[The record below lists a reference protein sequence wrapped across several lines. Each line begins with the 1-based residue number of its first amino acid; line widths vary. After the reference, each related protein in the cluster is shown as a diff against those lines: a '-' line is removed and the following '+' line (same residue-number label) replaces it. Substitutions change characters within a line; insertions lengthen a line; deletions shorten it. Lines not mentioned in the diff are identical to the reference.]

1 MQKRTFKIY
10 RYDPDKDAK
19 PRMETVE
26 LELQGNGTLAHGGA
40 HAWHPAV
47 AVDRKSVV

>member
-26 LELQGNGTLAHGGA
+26 LELQGNERMLLNALIKLKTHDQIGRAH
-40 HAWHPAV
+40 V
-47 AVDRKSVV
+47 